1 MLRCFQIVC
10 IGFATLWIGAAHA
23 ADRQYAP
30 VEGCVGK
37 EIHICEQSFGRLLR
51 QAEGGGSVDEQL
63 RARPAAVRLSG
74 FAPNIPGSFT
84 LNADLG
90 TGNRVTAATII
101 LPYLPSTLPTTE
113 TGFTKSG
120 LYEGVIILL
129 GTSCTPSRDAL
140 YRLFEEKIRPTLTGR
155 PDPAHG
161 ADTYFEKAEPI
172 TLCKHTLT
180 YSALF
185 GKDPYHLTLKA
196 PPGSF
201 VFPTITVE

>member
-1 MLRCFQIVC
+1 MLSCFQIPC
-10 IGFATLWIGAAHA
+10 FAFAVLVACAAQA

-37 EIHICEQSFGRLLR
+37 EVHICEQSFGRILR
-51 QAEGGGSVDEQL
+51 QAEAGGSVDEQL
-63 RARPAAVRLSG
+63 RSRPAAIRLSG
-74 FAPNIPGSFT
+74 FAPNVPGSFT

-90 TGNRVTAATII
+90 TGNRVTAVSII

-120 LYEGVIILL
+120 LYEGVTILL
-129 GTSCTPSRDAL
+129 GTSCTPSRDVL
-140 YRLFEEKIRPTLTGR
+140 FRLFEEKIRPTLTGR
-155 PDPAHG
+155 PDPSHG
-161 ADTYFEKAEPI
+161 SDTYFEKAEPI
-172 TLCKHTLT
+172 ALCQHTLT
-180 YSALF
+180 YSTLY
-185 GKDPYHLTLKA
+185 GKDPYHLTPKA